1 MLSWVERAWKT
12 YTTTAN
18 ATHSQVVTLAPLII
32 LWGWTLQVVRRE
44 PGAPAA
50 AARVPTRSIRAQG
63 QRHRTGFPYAGSRTS
78 TSVAYY
84 FCTEESRA
92 ACRAVVG
99 LAQDQHDFA
108 TGAVSALSTAAEETA
123 RAPHGSMNR
132 LSGCL
137 RKSRGNTEPSPGFYA
152 ASVTKACLLSRQP
165 GRSIF

>member
-1 MLSWVERAWKT
+1 MHLLR
-12 YTTTAN
+12 
-18 ATHSQVVTLAPLII
+18 QQ
-32 LWGWTLQVVRRE
+32 GCR
-44 PGAPAA
+44 PAA
-50 AARVPTRSIRAQG
+50 SERKV

-78 TSVAYY
+78 TSAAYY

-99 LAQDQHDFA
+99 LAQEQFDFA

-137 RKSRGNTEPSPGFYA
+137 RKSRGNTEPTPGFYA

-165 GRSIF
+165 GRSISKRTGSFSGRNLRSCAHGLPLATASRTSTQDTVWMTC